1 MKGRLIVIDG
11 LDGAGKQT
19 QAALLLDRFARAG
32 VPARGISF
40 PDYTHPSSA
49 LVKQYLAGEFGQA
62 DDVRPLR
69 RAVFMRSTGLQA
81 MSDIGRM
88 TIWRGILLLPTVM
101 RRQI

>member
-62 DDVRPLR
+62 DDVP
-69 RAVFMRSTGLQA
+69 A
-81 MSDIGRM
+81 
-88 TIWRGILLLPTVM
+88 
-101 RRQI
+101 